1 MSLFLVVALL
11 FCVAFLW
18 SIDTFVRR
26 ISRTLDAMRGEA
38 AKRHVGAAGW
48 PHA

>member
-38 AKRHVGAAGW
+38 TKRHIGAAGW